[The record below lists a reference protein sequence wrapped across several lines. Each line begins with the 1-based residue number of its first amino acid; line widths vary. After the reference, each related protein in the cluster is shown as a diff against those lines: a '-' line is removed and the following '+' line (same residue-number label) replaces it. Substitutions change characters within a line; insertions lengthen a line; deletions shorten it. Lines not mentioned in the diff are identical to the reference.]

1 VRCLIVVPT
10 YNERENLAP
19 LVAAVL
25 DQGDMFDVLVVDDN
39 SPDGTG
45 DIADELASKNSR
57 VHVLHR
63 ADRLGLGT
71 AYLAGFRHGLAAGY
85 DYLFEMDA
93 DFSHDPSYLPHFLRT
108 MEQGYDIVIGSR
120 NIRGGGVVNWPLS
133 RRLLSRG
140 GSLYAGIILGLSVT
154 DATGGFKCFKR
165 SVLEALNLDAV
176 RSNGYAFQIEMNYR
190 CQQLGFRIGEVPII
204 FTDRV
209 RGGSKMSRRIV
220 VEAIWMVWKLRLES
234 LFSGSAHAPA
244 VDTVQGGMP
253 GRVNGPAVRPHR
265 S

>member
-1 VRCLIVVPT
+1 MRCLVVVPT
-10 YNERENLAP
+10 YNERENIAP

-25 DQGDMFDVLVVDDN
+25 EQGEMFDVLVVDDN

-45 DIADELASKNSR
+45 DLADALAAGSPR

-63 ADRLGLGT
+63 AGRMGLGT
-71 AYLAGFRHGLAAGY
+71 AYVAGFHHGLAAGY

-93 DFSHDPSYLPHFLRT
+93 DFSHDPAYLPKLLRR
-108 MEQGYDIVIGSR
+108 MEDGFDVVIGSR
-120 NIRGGGVVNWPLS
+120 NIPGGGVVNWPLS

-140 GSLYAGIILGLSVT
+140 GSLYASTILALSVT

-165 SVLEALNLDAV
+165 DVLETIDLDAL
-176 RSNGYAFQIEMNYR
+176 RSNGYAFQIEVNYR
-190 CQQLGFRIGEVPII
+190 CQQHGFRIGELPIV

-220 VEAIWMVWKLRLES
+220 VEAVGMVWKLRLEG
-234 LFSGSAHAPA
+234 LLGGSPTMLQRGRLHA
-244 VDTVQGGMP
+244 G
-253 GRVNGPAVRPHR
+253 VNGPVPRLNR

>member
-1 VRCLIVVPT
+1 VVPT

-19 LVAAVL
+19 LVSAVL
-25 DQGDMFDVLVVDDN
+25 SQGEMFDVLVVDDN

-45 DIADELASKNSR
+45 DLADELAAGSAR

-63 ADRLGLGT
+63 AGRMGLGT
-71 AYLAGFRHGLAAGY
+71 AYVAGFRHGLAAGY

-93 DFSHDPSYLPHFLRT
+93 DFSHDPAYLPRLLERIAD
-108 MEQGYDIVIGSR
+108 GYDVAIGSR
-120 NIRGGGVVNWPLS
+120 NIPGGGVVNWPLG

-140 GSLYAGIILGLSVT
+140 GSLYAGFILGLSVT

-165 SVLEALNLDAV
+165 EVLEAIDLGAL
-176 RSNGYAFQIEMNYR
+176 RSNGYAFQIEVSYR

-204 FTDRV
+204 FADRV
-209 RGGSKMSRRIV
+209 LGGSKMSRKIV
-220 VEAIWMVWKLRLES
+220 LEAVGMVWKLRLET
-234 LFSGSAHAPA
+234 LFGGAPSVLGRGRLHA
-244 VDTVQGGMP
+244 G
-253 GRVNGPAVRPHR
+253 VNGPIPRPNR

>member
-1 VRCLIVVPT
+1 VVPT

-25 DQGDMFDVLVVDDN
+25 EQGEELQVLVVDDN

-45 DIADELASKNSR
+45 DIADELAAGCSR

-63 ADRLGLGT
+63 EGRMGLGT
-71 AYLAGFRHGLAAGY
+71 AYVAGFRHGLAAGY

-93 DFSHDPSYLPHFLRT
+93 DFSHDPTYLPQFLRR
-108 MEQGYDIVIGSR
+108 MADGYDVVIGSR
-120 NIRGGGVVNWPLS
+120 NIPGGGVVNWPLG

-140 GSLYAGIILGLSVT
+140 GSLYASTILGLSVT

-165 SVLEALNLDAV
+165 EVLETIDLDAL
-176 RSNGYAFQIEMNYR
+176 RSNGYAFQIEVNYR
-190 CQQLGFRIGEVPII
+190 CQQLGFQIGEVPII
-204 FTDRV
+204 FTDRI
-209 RGGSKMSRRIV
+209 RGGSKMSRKIV
-220 VEAIWMVWKLRLES
+220 FEAVGMVWKLRLES
-234 LFSGSAHAPA
+234 LLGGQPSTLERGRIHAG
-244 VDTVQGGMP
+244 VT
-253 GRVNGPAVRPHR
+253 GPVPRLNR